1 MIGKSIANRSFL
13 SIEGHNSINDSSP
26 NAYSVTAAVNAGFG
40 DGINGETNGAFNFTG
55 GANSY
60 LSVINTA
67 QQRMATAINNNGTL
81 MYWLRFDTS
90 TITRQIVGAYSV
102 DAQATWLS
110 QHQQTGDQMF
120 FGTYQGNTTNTGN
133 ITTYNLSDNIW
144 YHFVF
149 TFDNYSNNI
158 YRDAGN
164 KVSWTQTGDA
174 KEDSTNPILIGTR
187 SDMVA
192 SGSIDGRMQQIRCYE
207 YTLTEGQIKILYN
220 EKGRISLPKKLLLDN
235 YSGSAVA
242 YLLRKLR
249 YNYSGSAIRVRR
261 ASDNAEQDIGF
272 VSNELDTSSL
282 ASFCSGTNG
291 FVVTWYD
298 QSGNG
303 NNMVQ
308 STTASQPKIY
318 DSSTGVLLENGKP
331 TIQFDGSIDWL
342 DISITKP
349 ARFSIYSVMKLDSNT
364 TTFSGFGSG
373 NSLGQNK
380 TMWGMLVFRN
390 TSKVVTSWGNDTN
403 YSDYISNSAI
413 TTTSQDLYNVLYDS
427 GLNVYIYKDNSSV
440 ALSVESSS
448 SATTSAGTSYKFS
461 IGRLGEYNGFYLD
474 GNVQELVLYTSY
486 QGTNNSA
493 INTNINNYYGIY

>member
-1 MIGKSIANRSFL
+1 VIGKSIANRSFL

-242 YLLRKLR
+242 YSLRKLR

-261 ASDNAEQDIGF
+261 ESDNAEQDIGF
-272 VSNELDTSSL
+272 VSNELDTTSL

-303 NNMVQ
+303 RNTTQ
-308 STTASQPKIY
+308 STTANQPKIY

-331 TIQFDGSIDWL
+331 TLYFDGVNDCMQTTAFSTSSQPITRIILANQNTDTEGYLL
-342 DISITKP
+342 DGDVSYRGVIGT
-349 ARFSIYSVMKLDSNT
+349 NT
-364 TTFSGFGSG
+364 TDQKHRINAGTTH
-373 NSLGQNK
+373 NY
-380 TMWGMLVFRN
+380 T
-390 TSKVVTSWGNDTN
+390 TENDGTQILRYVIFN
-403 YSDYISNSAI
+403 
-413 TTTSQDLYNVLYDS
+413 
-427 GLNVYIYKDNSSV
+427 G
-440 ALSVESSS
+440 SSS
-448 SATTSAGTSYKFS
+448 QLYLNGT
-461 IGRLGEYNGFYLD
+461 GLGTCNP
-474 GNVQELVLYTSY
+474 
-486 QGTNNSA
+486 GTNGLSRVTIGA
-493 INTNINNYYGIY
+493 IYTLGSNFAKANIQEILIWASDQESNRIAIETNINSYYGVY